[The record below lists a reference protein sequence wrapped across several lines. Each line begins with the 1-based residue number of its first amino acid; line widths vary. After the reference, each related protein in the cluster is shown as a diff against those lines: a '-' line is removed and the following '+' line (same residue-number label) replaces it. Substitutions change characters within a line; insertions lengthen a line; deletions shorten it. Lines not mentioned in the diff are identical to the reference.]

1 MNVKDLMNNPQKV
14 DKICKTYFDSIDK
27 NRNGVLEFQE
37 ISKILAK
44 FAEENDSLK
53 PPEEEIKD
61 AFNQLDT
68 NNDGKI
74 SFSEFK
80 RLFNKYLVGM
90 ANQK

>member
-1 MNVKDLMNNPQKV
+1 MDVKELMKDPNKV

-27 NRNGVLEFQE
+27 NKNGVLEYKE
-37 ISKILAK
+37 IRQILAK
-44 FAEENDSLK
+44 FAEENDSLN
-53 PPEEEIKD
+53 PPEEEIKN

-68 NNDGKI
+68 NKDGKI

-90 ANQK
+90 ANKK